1 MVGIRPAT
9 PGTVVVL
16 AATILLVLVS
26 VSVPLL
32 KSIYFL
38 KASVAGQEIV
48 LGCWGVCV
56 NGQCSKSSLGYSLDL
71 EQLFGYDGLANIQI
85 TQQIP
90 NTLVK
95 WLTYVLVLHPV
106 AAVFA
111 AVSVVLGLLA
121 HIRGFGGTCFTTCF
135 ASFGA
140 TIALI
145 AFAFDLGLFIVAK
158 KRIESGDVGGSA
170 QLGNALWMT
179 LAAAIMLLTSGCFFG
194 FGNCIIRDRQK
205 SKRDIEKMRPLP
217 DVEYGN
223 SARQAA
229 FEDKGPQY
237 VTLNGNQATTGGL
250 PQFPDRAGESVPLT
264 SPDKDDDDWVDGNQ
278 YDNHSQRFPSQ
289 GRTDHGS
296 IVSGVG
302 EGFGRRYDGP
312 VSPPPMHP
320 SVAAAAAAG
329 GGAAAGMA
337 ADARARRGMPDPTFT
352 SGPYDTYRSSSTIS
366 PSPVSPTGSGYG
378 QQAQFGAFPTPSAT
392 PGTIG
397 HSSTPAPPQ
406 SMPEPSYPP
415 PPPQQHQYDSY
426 AQQHQQPTYD
436 HVPYDGYGSR
446 GAASPPPPST
456 YGPAPS
462 YMTHDHQQQQDH
474 TYSAGVPY
482 RSQGHQQW

>member
-1 MVGIRPAT
+1 MGLRPAT
-9 PGTVVVL
+9 PGTIVVL

-26 VSVPLL
+26 VSAPIL

-38 KASVAGQEIV
+38 KANIAGQDIV

-56 NGQCSKSSLGYSLDL
+56 NGECSKTRLGYSLDL
-71 EQLFGYDGLANIQI
+71 EQLFGYDGLANIQL

-111 AVSVVLGLLA
+111 AVAVILGLLA

-140 TIALI
+140 TISLI

-158 KRIESGDVGGSA
+158 KRIESRDVGGSA
-170 QLGNALWMT
+170 ALGNALWMT

-205 SKRDIEKMRPLP
+205 SKREIEKMRPLP
-217 DVEYGN
+217 DAEYGHQ
-223 SARQAA
+223 ARQALY
-229 FEDKGPQY
+229 EDKGPQY

-250 PQFPDRAGESVPLT
+250 PQFPDRGGENVPLT
-264 SPDKDDDDWVDGNQ
+264 SPDKDDDEWIDGNQ
-278 YDNHSQRFPSQ
+278 YNTHSHGYTSQ

-302 EGFGRRYDGP
+302 EGYGRRWDGP
-312 VSPPPMHP
+312 ISPPPIHP

-329 GGAAAGMA
+329 GAGGAAAGLA
-337 ADARARRGMPDPTFT
+337 ADARARRGMPDPTYT
-352 SGPYDTYRSSSTIS
+352 SGPYDTYRTGNSVS
-366 PSPVSPTGSGYG
+366 PSPVSPTGSTGYG
-378 QQAQFGAFPTPSAT
+378 QQTQYGAFPKSSAT
-392 PGTIG
+392 PGTTG
-397 HSSTPAPPQ
+397 HSLVSQP
-406 SMPEPSYPP
+406 MPEPSYPP
-415 PPPQQHQYDSY
+415 PQQQYD
-426 AQQHQQPTYD
+426 AVPVQHQQTYD
-436 HVPYDGYGSR
+436 HMPYDHYNSR
-446 GAASPPPPST
+446 ASAASPPPPST

-462 YMTHDHQQQQDH
+462 YMTHAPYHEPPPQNQH
-474 TYSAGVPY
+474 YSSGPPY
-482 RSQGHQQW
+482 NPQGNQQW